1 MDDQES
7 DQRKADLDSE
17 DDHICA
23 DFASEVNRKRAAKI
37 KINGWYYM
45 TKKSWS
51 IIYSNLQH

>member
-1 MDDQES
+1 MYFFRYTSTNQRMDDQES

-37 KINGWYYM
+37 
-45 TKKSWS
+45 
-51 IIYSNLQH
+51 